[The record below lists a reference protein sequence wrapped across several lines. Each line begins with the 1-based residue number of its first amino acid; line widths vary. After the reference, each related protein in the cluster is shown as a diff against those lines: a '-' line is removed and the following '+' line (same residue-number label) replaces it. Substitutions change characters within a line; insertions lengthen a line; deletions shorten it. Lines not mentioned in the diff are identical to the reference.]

1 MAEEKKTTRKK
12 IQAADLMNKIMA
24 DYFYGLNE
32 AATTGKRKVAWCT
45 SVGPAELLQA
55 LGFAVH
61 FPENHAA
68 MLGATRMSTD
78 LIPAANAIGYSPD
91 ICSYLTADI
100 GAYLKGFTPLA
111 KAYPG
116 IESVPKPDVLV
127 YNTNQCRDV
136 QDWMAW
142 YSKKLG
148 VPSIGVTSPKNVNE
162 VTDAHI
168 DDVTRQIEALIPTL
182 EGIAGVKLDMDR
194 LRETVSLSRE
204 CTELWKQVLETAIA
218 SPAPITFFDGT
229 IHMGPAVVLRGTRE
243 AIDYYKVLLAELEQR
258 IRDGV
263 GAVDGETSRI
273 YWEGMPVWGR
283 LRQHSE
289 LFANLKST
297 VLAST
302 YCSSWIFPSF
312 DGNDPIRSMAKAY
325 LELFIVRS
333 DRYKEKYIK
342 EMLGEVPH
350 RRDHLPRREDV
361 PLQLEQP
368 VRPARAGGGRNRR
381 PLAGHLR
388 RPQRPSLHLRRADEN
403 EHRGVHRTDRG
414 GEIRC
419 WTRCSSR
426 KRSPSSA
433 PPPRSCRSE
442 TSSSGTSRSTAT
454 RGRSTRSTR
463 RLRRSAASRRTSRW
477 TRSRERSISRTSS
490 SPPSSFRR
498 RSRIAERRGS
508 RRSSSTPPGSA
519 RWARRARSSRRRFSP
534 TRGSTASGCSARTAR
549 GSSTPIPR

>member
-1 MAEEKKTTRKK
+1 MPSPTERKDLAATVKMKEVMGKYYMELMRGREDGKKT
-12 IQAADLMNKIMA
+12 
-24 DYFYGLNE
+24 
-32 AATTGKRKVAWCT
+32 AWCT
-45 SVGPAELLQA
+45 SVGPAELLRA
-55 LGFAVH
+55 MGFNVY
-61 FPENHAA
+61 FPENHGA
-68 MLGATRMSTD
+68 MLGATRMATD
-78 LIPAANAIGYSPD
+78 LIPLANARGFSPD
-91 ICSYLTADI
+91 ICSYLTSDI
-100 GAYLKGFTPLA
+100 GSHLKGESPFQ
-111 KAYPG
+111 KMKMPG
-116 IESVPKPDVLV
+116 PPRADCLV

-148 VPSIGVTSPKNVNE
+148 VPSIGVTSPKNVND

-342 EMLGEVPH
+342 EMIGKFRIDGIIYHDAKTCPYNSNS
-350 RRDHLPRREDV
+350 RYGLP
-361 PLQLEQP
+361 
-368 VRPARAGGGRNRR
+368 GRVE
-381 PLAGHLR
+381 AETGV
-388 RPQRPSLHLRRADEN
+388 PSLVFSGDLNDLRCISDEQTKTN
-403 EHRGVHRTDRG
+403 IEAFI
-414 GEIRC
+414 EQ
-419 WTRCSSR
+419 
-426 KRSPSSA
+426 
-433 PPPRSCRSE
+433 
-442 TSSSGTSRSTAT
+442 
-454 RGRSTRSTR
+454 
-463 RLRRSAASRRTSRW
+463 
-477 TRSRERSISRTSS
+477 
-490 SPPSSFRR
+490 
-498 RSRIAERRGS
+498 IAEGR
-508 RRSSSTPPGSA
+508 
-519 RWARRARSSRRRFSP
+519 
-534 TRGSTASGCSARTAR
+534 
-549 GSSTPIPR
+549 

>member
-12 IQAADLMNKIMA
+12 IQAADRMNKIMA

-78 LIPAANAIGYSPD
+78 LIPEANAIGYSPD

-100 GAYLKGFTPLA
+100 GAYLKGITPLA

-116 IESVPKPDVLV
+116 IQSVPKPDVLV

-142 YSKKLG
+142 YSKRLG
-148 VPSIGVTSPKNVNE
+148 VPSIGVTSPKNVND

-194 LRETVSLSRE
+194 LRETVALSRE
-204 CTELWKQVLETAIA
+204 CTELWKRVLETAIA
-218 SPAPITFFDGT
+218 SPAPLTFFDGT
-229 IHMGPAVVLRGTRE
+229 IHMGPAVVLRGTQQ

-263 GAVDGETSRI
+263 GAVDGESSRI

-289 LFANLKST
+289 MFANLHSA

-312 DGNDPIRSMAKAY
+312 DGVDPIRSMAKAY

-333 DRYKEKYIK
+333 DRYKEEYIK
-342 EMLGEVPH
+342 GMIGKFRIDGIIYHDAKTCPYNSNS
-350 RRDHLPRREDV
+350 RYGLP
-361 PLQLEQP
+361 
-368 VRPARAGGGRNRR
+368 GRVE
-381 PLAGHLR
+381 AETGV
-388 RPQRPSLHLRRADEN
+388 PSLVISGDLNDLRCVSDEQTKTN
-403 EHRGVHRTDRG
+403 VEAFI
-414 GEIRC
+414 EQ
-419 WTRCSSR
+419 
-426 KRSPSSA
+426 
-433 PPPRSCRSE
+433 
-442 TSSSGTSRSTAT
+442 
-454 RGRSTRSTR
+454 
-463 RLRRSAASRRTSRW
+463 
-477 TRSRERSISRTSS
+477 
-490 SPPSSFRR
+490 
-498 RSRIAERRGS
+498 IAEGR
-508 RRSSSTPPGSA
+508 
-519 RWARRARSSRRRFSP
+519 
-534 TRGSTASGCSARTAR
+534 
-549 GSSTPIPR
+549 